1 MVSRLAA
8 AIVAAT
14 LVAFPAAAGER
25 YITLAS
31 TTSTDN
37 SGLFA
42 HLLPIFTAGSGIEVR
57 VVARGTG
64 QAIRLA
70 QNGDADVLLV
80 HHRATE
86 EQFVADGFG
95 LERRDV
101 MYNDFVVLG
110 PLNDVA
116 GIGDMHDAIA
126 ALSTIAREEALFI
139 SRGDDSGTHK
149 VELRLW
155 QTAGV
160 NIQEAT
166 SSWYREVGSGMGT
179 TLNIATASGAYTL
192 SDRATWIAF
201 RNKGSLRVLLEGDV
215 RLFNQYGVIVVNP
228 QRHPHV
234 KSADAVRFVE
244 WLTSAAG
251 QAAINA
257 FTVNGRQLFFANF
270 SSGS

>member
-1 MVSRLAA
+1 MIRVAAVFVAA
-8 AIVAAT
+8 ALFAFPVAA
-14 LVAFPAAAGER
+14 AER
-25 YITLAS
+25 FITLAS
-31 TTSTDN
+31 TTSTEN

-42 HLLPIFTAGSGIEVR
+42 HLLPIFTASTGIEIQ

-70 QNGDADVLLV
+70 RNGDADVLLV
-80 HHRATE
+80 HDRATE
-86 EQFVADGFG
+86 GRFVTDGFG

-116 GIGDMHDAIA
+116 GIGEMRDAIA
-126 ALSTIAREEALFI
+126 ALATIARVQALFI

-149 VELRLW
+149 AELRLW
-155 QTAGV
+155 QAASV

-166 SSWYREVGSGMGT
+166 GSWYREVGSGMGT
-179 TLNIATASGAYTL
+179 TLNIATASSAYTL

-201 RNKGSLRVLLEGDV
+201 RNKGALRVLLEGDA
-215 RLFNQYGVIVVNP
+215 RLFNQYGVIVVNQ

-234 KSADAVRFVE
+234 KSADALRFVD
-244 WLTSAAG
+244 WLTSAIG

-257 FTVNGRQLFFANF
+257 FTVDGRQLFFANY
-270 SSGS
+270 SGSS